1 MSAQPGP
8 RLVLVWVTGV
18 VVLDILIVP
27 LYSTFKRGRGQP
39 SVGGSGVVV

>member
-8 RLVLVWVTGV
+8 GLVLVRVTGV
-18 VVLDILIVP
+18 VVLDILMVP
-27 LYSTFKRGRGQP
+27 LYSAFKRGRGQP